1 MSALFRKPVFVAV
14 VFGHFTL
21 DIFNSSGPVLVTF
34 LSEPLAWSTA
44 QVGFAIGAY
53 QFFAALTQ
61 PVFGWVDDKIGSRWL
76 GAGSVAWTI
85 GFMLVALFLAQQ
97 TQSFLWFMIPYV
109 LASVG
114 SSAFH
119 PLGTKHAAETSTER
133 AATGTAIFFL
143 FGHAGLAS
151 GPVLV
156 GLILDGIGYSGLY
169 TLALFTI
176 PVLVLM
182 AIALRHTGP
191 KVTAS
196 PTSEVVTSPT
206 IKQTILW
213 GAIII
218 LAVVLSLRSWAAI
231 GTVSFLPKLFQEM
244 GWNAT
249 NYGLI
254 TGTFWMA
261 SAIAG
266 VIAGNLADRFG
277 RRQVVLVTLMFG
289 SLPLYFLPLSDGWM
303 AFTLVILS
311 GGLLGASHSILVII
325 GQNILP
331 GGKSFASGV
340 TLGFI
345 FGTGAIASW
354 IIGVGADFVGVGPMI
369 QIGTALGLVGAF
381 LAYFLPATK
390 NAVQPQAEGVPA

>member
-1 MSALFRKPVFVAV
+1 MSSLFRKPVFLAV
-14 VFGHFTL
+14 IFGHFAL

-61 PVFGWVDDKIGSRWL
+61 PFFGWVDDKIGSRWL

-85 GFMLVALFLAQQ
+85 SFMLLALFLAQQ
-97 TQSFLWFMIPYV
+97 TNSFLWFIVPYV
-109 LASVG
+109 LASIG

-143 FGHAGLAS
+143 FGQAGLAS
-151 GPVLV
+151 GPILA
-156 GLILDGIGYSGLY
+156 GLILDGIGYNGLY
-169 TLALFTI
+169 TLALFAA

-182 AIALRHTGP
+182 AVSLRHTGP
-191 KVTAS
+191 KFANPLASVAGTSLTA
-196 PTSEVVTSPT
+196 
-206 IKQTILW
+206 KQTIQW
-213 GAIII
+213 GAIIV
-218 LAVVLSLRSWAAI
+218 LAVLLCLRSWASI

-244 GWNAT
+244 GWSAAS
-249 NYGLI
+249 YGLI

-266 VIAGNLADRFG
+266 VIAGYFADRFG
-277 RRQVVLVTLMFG
+277 RRQVVFVTLLFG
-289 SLPLYFLPLSDGWM
+289 SLPLYFLPFYNNWL
-303 AFTLVILS
+303 AFVLVILT
-311 GGLLGASHSILVII
+311 GGLVGASHSILVLIA
-325 GQNILP
+325 QSVLP

-340 TLGFI
+340 TLGYI
-345 FGTGAIASW
+345 FGTGAIAAW
-354 IIGVGADFVGVGPMI
+354 IIGVGADFVGVGLMI
-369 QIGTALGLVGAF
+369 QIGTVLGIVAAF

-390 NAVQPQAEGVPA
+390 KTTQPQSQRVPV